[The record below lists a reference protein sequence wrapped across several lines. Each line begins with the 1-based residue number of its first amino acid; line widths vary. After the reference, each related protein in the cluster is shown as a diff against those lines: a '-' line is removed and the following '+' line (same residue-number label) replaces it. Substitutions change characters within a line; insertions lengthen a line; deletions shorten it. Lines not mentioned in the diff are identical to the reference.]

1 MRDQEQA
8 RLTDEA
14 YEEAL
19 RLLSLHRPALDRVAR
34 ALLEKETLLRAELA
48 ALLEDVQ
55 PASNASARV
64 GTPQAVSLP
73 D

>member
-1 MRDQEQA
+1 M
-8 RLTDEA
+8 
-14 YEEAL
+14 
-19 RLLSLHRPALDRVAR
+19 HRPALDRVAK

-48 ALLEDVQ
+48 ALLEDVK
-55 PASNASARV
+55 PASNASERV